1 MPVADAHLVV
11 RRPVDGEILPEPAE
25 LQIVALEDLAP
36 VRVGLRLVDEDGP
49 LLPAVALKVTLAV
62 TVEPPGAAQPRGEVG
77 RLGMLLNDP
86 ADRGGEEAYKKV
98 QK

>member
-1 MPVADAHLVV
+1 M
-11 RRPVDGEILPEPAE
+11 
-25 LQIVALEDLAP
+25 
-36 VRVGLRLVDEDGP
+36 DEDGP